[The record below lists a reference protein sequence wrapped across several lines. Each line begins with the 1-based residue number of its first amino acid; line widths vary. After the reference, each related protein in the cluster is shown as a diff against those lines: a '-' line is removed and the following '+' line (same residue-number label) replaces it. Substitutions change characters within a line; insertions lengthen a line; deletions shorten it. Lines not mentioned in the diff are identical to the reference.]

1 MKKVIILN
9 VSYRF
14 LGELIGGILAR
25 KEGARQVEEGE
36 KKISQAEGM
45 IPGQEDPELRYNLS
59 RIQRKRDSMYS
70 GSYASSMK
78 DNLDQTFANIKE
90 GALTLA
96 SGGGA
101 DVNALLKAGGT
112 VSQAYNDIL
121 GNIENRAFQYETMSQ
136 KQLDDIAQRKLEL
149 SLLRHQEKRYDGVS
163 EVAAGRANLAAGT
176 ASIAGG
182 VDGAINTVIGGMTA
196 GLYRNKNQ

>member
-1 MKKVIILN
+1 MKKVIILKI
-9 VSYRF
+9 SYRF
-14 LGELIGGILAR
+14 LDQIIGGILGMA
-25 KEGARQVEEGE
+25 EGE
-36 KKISQAEGM
+36 QQKAQGRLKISQAESM
-45 IPGQEDPELRYNLS
+45 IPAQEDPELRYNLS

-149 SLLRHQEKRYDGVS
+149 SLLRHQEKRYDGLTQLAAGNAN
-163 EVAAGRANLAAGT
+163 VAAGQ
-176 ASIAGG
+176 ASM
-182 VDGAINTVIGGMTA
+182 IGGFSSLANTA
-196 GLYRNKNQ
+196 FGAVGGIG

>member
-1 MKKVIILN
+1 M
-9 VSYRF
+9 
-14 LGELIGGILAR
+14 A
-25 KEGARQVEEGE
+25 EGE
-36 KKISQAEGM
+36 QQKAQGRLKISQAESM
-45 IPGQEDPELRYNLS
+45 IPAQEDPELRYNLS

-149 SLLRHQEKRYDGVS
+149 SLLRHQEKRYDGVTQLAAGNAN
-163 EVAAGRANLAAGT
+163 VAAGQ
-176 ASIAGG
+176 ASMAGG
-182 VDGAINTVIGGMTA
+182 FSSLVNTAFGAVGGIG
-196 GLYRNKNQ
+196 